1 MNDIPLELKKEFNLE
16 DSKDKKKIDFEKI
29 IIDNKTIIY
38 STVLYSCALAIG
50 SVIYRLLQSNSFD
63 KLFQSKNTTVSQLFC
78 ENICNYMSLF
88 LITVFLAFCLIG
100 YGIVNIIPFI
110 LGLQIGISTAYYYMN
125 FQTKGVGYAIILI
138 APFSAVFLTIL
149 MFTIKTS
156 SNVSKEIVS
165 ITKKESVS
173 KIDFKPSI
181 KKFLI
186 YGLAIIICSG
196 VSAVLETLLKS
207 IITI

>member
-16 DSKDKKKIDFEKI
+16 DSKNEKKIDFEKI
-29 IIDNKTIIY
+29 IIDDKTIIY

-88 LITVFLAFCLIG
+88 LILAFCLIG

-110 LGLQIGISTAYYYMN
+110 LGLQTGISTAYYYMN

-138 APFSAVFLTIL
+138 APFSALFLTIL

-181 KKFLI
+181 KEFLK

>member
-16 DSKDKKKIDFEKI
+16 DSEDEKKIDFEKI

-100 YGIVNIIPFI
+100 YGI
-110 LGLQIGISTAYYYMN
+110 
-125 FQTKGVGYAIILI
+125 
-138 APFSAVFLTIL
+138 
-149 MFTIKTS
+149 
-156 SNVSKEIVS
+156 
-165 ITKKESVS
+165 TKKESVS

-181 KKFLI
+181 KEFLI